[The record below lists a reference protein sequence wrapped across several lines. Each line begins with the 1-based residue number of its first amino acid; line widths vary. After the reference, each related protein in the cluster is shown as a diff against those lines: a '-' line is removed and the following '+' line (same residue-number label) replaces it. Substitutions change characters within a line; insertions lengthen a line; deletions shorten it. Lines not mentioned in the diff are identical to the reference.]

1 MIIDFRLKVFQTVAL
16 RLSFTQ
22 AAREL
27 FITQP
32 AVTRHINELEKNI
45 GRPLFN
51 RHGNNISLTTEGELM
66 LTFANKII
74 AGYERLDEE
83 LNRMQDTV
91 SGQLHIGAS
100 TTVAQY
106 ILPKILAQF
115 KMAYPQIQIS
125 LLNDNTSNIETLVQ
139 EKKIDIGI
147 IEGNAQNPL
156 LHYEPFVKDEIV
168 LTTRTGNNK
177 VKSGEIKTF
186 DIPALPLV
194 VREAGSGTRDVIDKA
209 LERSGIQ
216 RNQLQIELALGGPES
231 LKNYLLHSNAFAFLS
246 IHAILEEMRQHKL
259 RIIEVK
265 DLDITRH
272 FHFVSLHGQHT
283 AIVSRFKNAC
293 LLHYNAKQ

>member
-51 RHGNNISLTTEGELM
+51 RHGNAISLTTEGELT
-66 LTFANKII
+66 LAFANKII
-74 AGYERLDEE
+74 LAYEQLDEE

-91 SGQLHIGAS
+91 SGQLRIGAS

-115 KMAYPQIQIS
+115 KKAYPQIHIS
-125 LLNDNTSNIETLVQ
+125 LVNDNTSHIESFVQ
-139 EKKIDIGI
+139 HKKIDIGI

-156 LHYEPFVKDEIV
+156 LHYEPFVTDEIV
-168 LTTRTGNNK
+168 LATRMHNNRT
-177 VKSGEIKTF
+177 KSGTIKIT
-186 DIPALPLV
+186 DIPSLPLV

-209 LERSGIQ
+209 LEKAGIH
-216 RNQLQIELALGGPES
+216 RGDLNIDLELGGPES
-231 LKNYLLHSNAFAFLS
+231 MKNYLVHSNSFAFLS
-246 IHAILEEMRQHKL
+246 IHAILDEMRQHSL
-259 RIIEVK
+259 RIVEVK
-265 DLDITRH
+265 NLDVTRH
-272 FHFVSLHGQHT
+272 FHFVSLHGQHSQIT
-283 AIVSRFKNAC
+283 SRFKNAC
-293 LLHYNAKQ
+293 LLHYK